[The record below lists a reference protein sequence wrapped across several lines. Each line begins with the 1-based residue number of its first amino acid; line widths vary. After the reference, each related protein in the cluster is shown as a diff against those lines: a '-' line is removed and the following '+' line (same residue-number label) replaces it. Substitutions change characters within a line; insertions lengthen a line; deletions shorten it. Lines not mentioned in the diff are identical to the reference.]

1 MRLDGSSN
9 RCSDRPSLVYPIVSC
24 GFTYTLL
31 AIHDVPFL
39 INTEVSSTVRRLW
52 QLRFSLSLPLAAGL
66 PKPLPPQPGSHQA
79 SMNRSIFGYG
89 VAARPIEGVGS
100 RMKRGRE
107 YRGFAVEGM
116 QSGGGDGGERDDGCE
131 LAGVVFPRGKHEH
144 ILARGLFRQI
154 GDCCGGERKGSS
166 PHHQHR
172 YHHQSCRRN
181 RTPPCWSN
189 EDRGFSPKFAMEPK
203 RERER

>member
-1 MRLDGSSN
+1 MA
-9 RCSDRPSLVYPIVSC
+9 
-24 GFTYTLL
+24 T
-31 AIHDVPFL
+31 PFL
-39 INTEVSSTVRRLW
+39 PFPSSSRR
-52 QLRFSLSLPLAAGL
+52 FAEASSSAAWF
-66 PKPLPPQPGSHQA
+66 PS
-79 SMNRSIFGYG
+79 SIDEPEYFRVWSRCQTDRGCRKQNEERQRVQG
-89 VAARPIEGVGS
+89 V
-100 RMKRGRE
+100 
-107 YRGFAVEGM
+107 AVEGM

-172 YHHQSCRRN
+172 YYHQSCRRN